1 MKTCYD
7 EFLDSRGVFSS
18 VTEKGGGHMFG
29 EVTSVQKKKQ
39 HIFTTVKK
47 ETSIRGTNRSGS
59 AG

>member
-29 EVTSVQKKKQ
+29 EVTSVQKKAT
-39 HIFTTVKK
+39 HIYYGKK
-47 ETSIRGTNRSGS
+47 GNKHQRNE
-59 AG
+59 